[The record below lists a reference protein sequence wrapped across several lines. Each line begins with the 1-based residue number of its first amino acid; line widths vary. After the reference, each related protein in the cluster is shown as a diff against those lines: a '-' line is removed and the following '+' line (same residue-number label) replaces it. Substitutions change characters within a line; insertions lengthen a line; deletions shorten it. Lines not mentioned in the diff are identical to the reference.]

1 MASYSNDTKTYH
13 KERIRDVLAIKPTA
27 SIVTIKRVLESNQ
40 DDPLVLDRMYIS
52 KLLGI
57 IRSERRTRFRDADVN
72 AALAELQDQ
81 GRALN
86 EAMWS
91 IVLDTRASKAARTMA
106 AGRIIESNYKFWEAQ
121 LNAGVFER
129 KLGEVKVA
137 LELERKNAPLPED
150 IQDIMLK
157 ALTAQGLI
165 KAPPKH
171 VDAITIE
178 PKQIAPAA

>member
-1 MASYSNDTKTYH
+1 MANYGDDTRKYH
-13 KERIRDVLAIKPTA
+13 RERIRDVLAIKPTA
-27 SIVTIKRVLESNQ
+27 SILTIQRVLESG
-40 DDPLVLDRMYIS
+40 DDPLRLDNRYIA
-52 KLLGI
+52 KELGI
-57 IRSERRTRFRDADVN
+57 IRSERRYRFREADVN

-86 EAMWS
+86 EAMWR
-91 IVLDTRASKAARTMA
+91 IVLDERKGAAARTMA
-106 AGRIIESNYKFWEAQ
+106 AGRILESNYKFWEAQ

-178 PKQIAPAA
+178 PKQIAPTA